1 MAVHVPLSLEAQ
13 MEARVL
19 MMSTNNIL
27 SPANGRP
34 IILPSQ
40 DIVLG
45 LYYMTRERMFAK
57 GEYPHGKD
65 DEKAKSKGG
74 DKDDKREKIPA
85 NKMHGVFASPE
96 EVRLAYDHG
105 ELDLQASIRVRIDGE
120 LVADHRRP
128 RAAVRNR
135 PQAACR
141 SRSSTGS
148 WARSSSAI

>member
-45 LYYMTRERMFAK
+45 LYYMTRERNFAR
-57 GEYPHGKD
+57 GEFRETP
-65 DEKAKSKGG
+65 KGG
-74 DKDDKREKIPA
+74 YTRGIY
-85 NKMHGVFASPE
+85 ASVD
-96 EVRLAYDHG
+96 EVRMAYDHD
-105 ELDLQASIRVRIDGE
+105 ELDLQSSVKVRMDGE
-120 LVADHRRP
+120 LVSTTTGRVLLYDVIP
-128 RAAVRNR
+128 DGLPFKIVNR
-135 PQAACR
+135 VMGKKQ
-141 SRSSTGS
+141 
-148 WARSSSAI
+148 